1 VEGAETDFAVLEVD
15 GVVGGPHVFSE
26 GCWDGLFAVVDELF
40 EDVVFL
46 DGARIGSVTAHNPV
60 SNEISN

>member
-1 VEGAETDFAVLEVD
+1 VEGAEADFAVLEVD

-26 GCWDGLFAVVDELF
+26 SCWDGLFAVVDELF

-46 DGARIGSVTAHNPV
+46 MKDEFNQ
-60 SNEISN
+60 